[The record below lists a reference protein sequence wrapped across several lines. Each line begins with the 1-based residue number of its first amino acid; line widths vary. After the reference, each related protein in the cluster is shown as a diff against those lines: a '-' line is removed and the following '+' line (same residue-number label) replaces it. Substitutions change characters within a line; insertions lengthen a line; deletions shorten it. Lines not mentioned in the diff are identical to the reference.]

1 VACAPLFN
9 RSQHLFGVAF
19 RLHIR
24 KDLQECLV
32 GSDYEGGAGNS
43 YHFLPIHV
51 LFFQHPKLIADLFV
65 YICKERVRQ
74 LVFLAELV
82 LGFWGVAGD
91 AEDDRPGGLELL
103 EGVAKATGLNGAA
116 RGVGLGVKE
125 EYNRLAGKVGKVS
138 DVLLVIL
145 EGEVFYFLMQLHAGF
160 LAGGLVRVAG
170 LVNRFMMTMRGGNG
184 SSTTDYS
191 RLGRSLSLRPAGRGL
206 IEHGLLGRNLA
217 AGVFAALFAF
227 GATVLPAQYP
237 GRVTKA
243 DQSTPVLR
251 SVAVLEWTGEEGK
264 PTASR
269 LIPVAVFDGAQLNDG
284 TIYLNRP
291 EPLALAGGTEYEL
304 QKAGKAS
311 QLFDVSS
318 AGEIHGT
325 WLGFG
330 AVKPLSKA
338 DAEKAAGAFNTS
350 TMLHGV
356 DVDEDEKPVL
366 KRKHPK
372 GTDTDDASAKS
383 GSGSA
388 TDTSTA
394 KPAQSGSGE
403 PTLKRKADDS
413 SSTAASN
420 GSASG
425 KGSDPDQ
432 PTLKRKSGDD
442 SSTSSSGTSSTASG
456 TASSGSGKPVGE
468 ADPDRPTIRR
478 SRKSNDAGMLE
489 TSNAAPDPDRPR
501 LKHGKPA
508 DLVNTE
514 ETRLTGLPANMQQAV
529 AVSDAGNRAEHPWQY
544 SWADPADETKMKQ
557 ALEAMARTALG
568 LDPPPAKPAAKTAA
582 ARAAAARKKNSML
595 QAEAPE
601 PVALADEHF
610 RVFELTYGAT
620 ATLVLTAASPKPDA
634 PDTTDSSGNSS
645 DEPPPPVIKR
655 GKPTQTTQTTQTTP
669 KKKAPAPVQ
678 PKPAPQKFV
687 TLVAQPDLYGG
698 VLVLYKSVT
707 DTTHLDDTPR
717 MRLIDAV
724 DAMGDN
730 RGELLFE
737 LRGATQRQFALFRVL
752 RGSAEQLFATVALP

>member
-1 VACAPLFN
+1 L
-9 RSQHLFGVAF
+9 
-19 RLHIR
+19 
-24 KDLQECLV
+24 
-32 GSDYEGGAGNS
+32 
-43 YHFLPIHV
+43 
-51 LFFQHPKLIADLFV
+51 
-65 YICKERVRQ
+65 
-74 LVFLAELV
+74 
-82 LGFWGVAGD
+82 
-91 AEDDRPGGLELL
+91 
-103 EGVAKATGLNGAA
+103 T
-116 RGVGLGVKE
+116 
-125 EYNRLAGKVGKVS
+125 
-138 DVLLVIL
+138 
-145 EGEVFYFLMQLHAGF
+145 
-160 LAGGLVRVAG
+160 
-170 LVNRFMMTMRGGNG
+170 
-184 SSTTDYS
+184 
-191 RLGRSLSLRPAGRGL
+191 
-206 IEHGLLGRNLA
+206 GRNLA
-217 AGVFAALFAF
+217 AGASAALLAF
-227 GATVLPAQYP
+227 GAAVLPAQYP
-237 GRVTKA
+237 GRVTKT

-269 LIPVAVFDGAQLNDG
+269 LVPVAVFDGAQLNDG

-311 QLFDVSS
+311 QLYDVFS

-330 AVKPLSKA
+330 AVKPLSKV

-350 TMLHGV
+350 SMLHGV
-356 DVDEDEKPVL
+356 DVEEDDKPVL

-372 GTDTDDASAKS
+372 GTDTDDTSAKS
-383 GSGSA
+383 GSAPDSSA
-388 TDTSTA
+388 A
-394 KPAQSGSGE
+394 KPDQTSSGE
-403 PTLKRKADDS
+403 PTLKRKTDDS
-413 SSTAASN
+413 STTSASSGSTA
-420 GSASG
+420 G

-432 PTLKRKSGDD
+432 PTLKRKPGDD
-442 SSTSSSGTSSTASG
+442 SST
-456 TASSGSGKPVGE
+456 ASSGSAPSGSSKPAGE

-478 SRKSNDAGMLE
+478 SRKSNEAGMLE

-514 ETRLTGLPANMQQAV
+514 ETRLTGLPASMQQAV
-529 AVSDAGNRAEHPWQY
+529 AVSDASNRSEHPWQY
-544 SWADPADETKMKQ
+544 TWADPADETKMKQ

-568 LDPPPAKPAAKTAA
+568 LDPPPVPPAKKPAAKTAA

-595 QAEAPE
+595 PVEAPE

-620 ATLVLTAASPKPDA
+620 ATLVLTAASPKAPEPDA
-634 PDTTDSSGNSS
+634 ADSSADSS
-645 DEPPPPVIKR
+645 DEPPPPTIKR
-655 GKPTQTTQTTQTTP
+655 GKPTPTTSQKTTSQKT
-669 KKKAPAPVQ
+669 KAPAPAQ

-707 DTTHLDDTPR
+707 DAAHLDETPR

-730 RGELLFE
+730 RGELVFE
-737 LRGATQRQFALFRVL
+737 LRGSTQRQFALFRVL